1 MVTEILNFFTD
12 LISICRSSSSVISIC
27 SLNPSCLLQASGG
40 PTRRSLPKMAV
51 NFGKK
56 TRERLS
62 KSGKGGKS
70 VNGGESWDGGGS
82 VAEDGAE
89 TDSGVGADS
98 ELSSAGKMS
107 NNGSTPHD
115 LDSRTMQVSS
125 V

>member
-1 MVTEILNFFTD
+1 
-12 LISICRSSSSVISIC
+12 
-27 SLNPSCLLQASGG
+27 
-40 PTRRSLPKMAV
+40 MAV

-62 KSGKGGKS
+62 KTGKS
-70 VNGGESWDGGGS
+70 ISSGSVGKTINGGDSWDAGGGG
-82 VAEDGAE
+82 EDGAE

-98 ELSSAGKMS
+98 ELSSGGKAS
-107 NNGSTPHD
+107 NNGSASHD